1 MSQKCK
7 GGGGSGAWVQWENLI
22 QSEANLVQLFIQGLK
37 NRKQILLRS
46 PTNNC
51 AKYQHPK
58 KDEIFLKNNKIV
70 FFTFLKVYKNEPFKE
85 IFFSFVKTK
94 KFAKPFV
101 HMVEGRIFKAKKL
114 VENLVTLSLYISD
127 TFKCTQLEIQL
138 NVLVNCEICW
148 QEKEKGE
155 IFMVRR
161 DI

>member
-1 MSQKCK
+1 MGNYFTLENVKTNQKSHK
-7 GGGGSGAWVQWENLI
+7 NVRGGGIRGLGPVGESHPKWSKFGTVVHLGS
-22 QSEANLVQLFIQGLK
+22 K

-127 TFKCTQLEIQL
+127 TFKCTQLEI
-138 NVLVNCEICW
+138 
-148 QEKEKGE
+148 
-155 IFMVRR
+155 
-161 DI
+161 